1 MTLTNRGKKLCDA
14 SGVSRRQALK
24 IGAKGIGLGLLG
36 SGLGPLPPLFGA
48 TSEAL
53 AATEGKILV
62 VFEWFGGYDGLSTF
76 VPYGDDELY
85 RRRPTIGVREA
96 DVIKVDEHFGFQKSM
111 VGMHRLWEEGN
122 CAVIHGAGYDQPSFS
137 HFASSSFW
145 HTGAPNSGEA
155 YGWYGRTADALDP
168 SGSPNFLVN
177 VASAQSLAV
186 RAHEH
191 VPVVFQDPGAFRRD
205 LFHPQSPHVE
215 KLGNGQAARGEI
227 HKFLL
232 DVNQSAREASALVSE
247 AWANYN
253 QGRNTE
259 LRLLDLDKVVALIE
273 NDFPARLYY
282 VRLRNSLFDT
292 HVNQESPHNRQV
304 QYCSDAVW
312 GFFEEMKRLGKQE
325 NEVAVFVHSE
335 FGRRVPENTN
345 LGTDHGTANVSFV
358 LGGGVNGGQY
368 STPPSLTDL
377 VYGDNL
383 QYTTDFRRVYA
394 SLIEGYLGHS
404 RSEDILGGRFDTLGM
419 FA

>member
-1 MTLTNRGKKLCDA
+1 MTNRSKKLCDM

-24 IGAKGIGLGLLG
+24 IGARGIGLGLLG
-36 SGLGPLPPLFGA
+36 GVSPLPPLFGA

-76 VPYGDDELY
+76 VPYGDDALY
-85 RRRPTIGVREA
+85 RHRPTIGVRAA
-96 DVIKVDEHFGFQKSM
+96 DVIKVDDHFGFQKSM

-122 CAVIHGAGYDQPSFS
+122 LAVIHGAGYDQPSFS
-137 HFASSSFW
+137 HFASSSYW

-168 SGSPNFLVN
+168 KGSPNYLVN
-177 VASAQSLAV
+177 IAASQTLAV
-186 RAHEH
+186 RARDH
-191 VPVVFQDPGAFRRD
+191 VPVVFNDPDGFRRD
-205 LFHPQSPHVE
+205 MFYRQRQGME
-215 KLGNGQAARGEI
+215 KLDTGQVARGEV

-232 DVNQSAREASALVSE
+232 DVNQSAREASALVKQ
-247 AWANYN
+247 AWETYN
-253 QGRNTE
+253 GTRNPD
-259 LRLLDLDKVVALIE
+259 LRLLDLDRVVALIE

-312 GFFEEMKRLGKQE
+312 GFFEEMKRLGKQD
-325 NEVAVFVHSE
+325 EVAMLVHSE
-335 FGRRVPENTN
+335 FGRRVPENTG

-358 LGGGVNGGQY
+358 LGGGVTGGHY
-368 STPPSLTDL
+368 SRPPSLTEL
-377 VYGDNL
+377 VLGDNL
-383 QYTTDFRRVYA
+383 QHTTDFRRVYA
-394 SLIEGYLGHS
+394 TLIEEFLGYSKSETVLGS
-404 RSEDILGGRFDTLGM
+404 KFETLGM
-419 FA
+419 FT